1 MKKFLS
7 GHGLALVAALLF
19 VSHSQAQVPVT
30 AVAPSLVVQD
40 PATALKGQEG
50 LNATLWVQKAA
61 EAKFAARQAYR
72 LATRQLDAALRDKKW
87 SAAIEQTG
95 SFRKLPPAIILDID
109 ETVLD
114 NSAYQARLVRDD
126 LPYSGTS
133 WAQWVAQSNAP
144 VISGADKF
152 LAYAARKGVQIF
164 YVSNR
169 GVAEEE
175 ATRKNLLRLGLPV
188 QGPEDHIL
196 MNGEMVDWTSD
207 KMTRRSYVAQKYR
220 ILLLFGDDL
229 NDFVTAKPRTLQE
242 RLELLETYD
251 SYLGERWILLSNPL
265 YGSWEGALLEYR
277 IDLTRDEALRR
288 KYGALETLEPRVE
301 VPVPAVVTP
310 PATR

>member
-1 MKKFLS
+1 L
-7 GHGLALVAALLF
+7 
-19 VSHSQAQVPVT
+19 Q
-30 AVAPSLVVQD
+30 
-40 PATALKGQEG
+40 GQEG
-50 LNATLWVQKAA
+50 LNATLWVQRAA

-95 SFRKLPPAIILDID
+95 AFRKLPPAIILDID

-126 LPYSGTS
+126 LPYSGAS
-133 WAQWVAQSNAP
+133 WAQWVAQSSAP

-152 LAYAARKGVQIF
+152 LATAARRGVQIF

-196 MNGEMVDWTSD
+196 MNGEMADWTSD
-207 KMTRRSYVAQKYR
+207 KMTRRSYLAQKYR

-229 NDFVTAKPRTLQE
+229 NDFVTAKPRTIQE
-242 RLELLETYD
+242 RLDLLETYD

-277 IDLTRDEALRR
+277 VDLTRDETLRR
-288 KYGALETLEPRVE
+288 KYAALETLEPAVE
-301 VPVPAVVTP
+301 MPVPAVVAP